1 MMNSKVVYT
10 SLTAGYDDLKQP
22 ACIRS
27 DYDYICFSNDIPG
40 PSVGVWQI
48 RRIPF
53 DSDNGT
59 RLTRFPKL
67 NPHLVLPDYEYSL
80 WADANL
86 ELTDAVMK
94 RADQLI
100 SEKIPLAMV
109 PHSDRTCVYQEARCL
124 TRRLID
130 NPDTIF
136 RQTCFLL
143 KSGLPENSGLFVC
156 CCMLRKHN
164 DPAIKAFSES
174 WWDLYTRYSYR
185 DQMSVMYALWKNKLT
200 PIPFWTKD
208 FYSCFVHPHRN
219 IKHRSLPMRCFRY
232 VISHLLLLRLYL
244 LYRYFGISWNRC
256 Y

>member
-1 MMNSKVVYT
+1 MMHSKVVYT

-22 ACIRS
+22 VSVRP

-53 DSDNGT
+53 DSDKGT

-80 WADANL
+80 WVDANL

-100 SEKIPLAMV
+100 AEKVLLAMV
-109 PHSDRTCVYQEARCL
+109 PHSDRNCVYQEARCL

-130 NPDTIF
+130 NPNTIF

-143 KSGLPENSGLFVC
+143 KSGLPENRGLFVC

-164 DPAIKAFSES
+164 DPAIKAFSQS
-174 WWDLYTRYSYR
+174 WWDLYSRYSYR
-185 DQMSVMYALWKNKLT
+185 DQMSVMYALWKNELT
-200 PIPFWTKD
+200 PVFFWSKD

-232 VISHLLLLRLYL
+232 IISHLLLFRLYL